1 VVDKLSTKSC
11 GKENKMT
18 DTVKLKMAIDKSGL
32 KKTFIAET
40 LGLSYQGYLKKE
52 NGINDFVSN
61 EIKIM
66 KDLLHLSDK
75 EVIQIF
81 LS

>member
-1 VVDKLSTKSC
+1 MTNST
-11 GKENKMT
+11 M
-18 DTVKLKMAIDKSGL
+18 LKMIIEASGL
-32 KKTFIAET
+32 KKVYIAKK

-52 NGINDFVSN
+52 NGINDFISS

-75 EVIQIF
+75 EVTQIF